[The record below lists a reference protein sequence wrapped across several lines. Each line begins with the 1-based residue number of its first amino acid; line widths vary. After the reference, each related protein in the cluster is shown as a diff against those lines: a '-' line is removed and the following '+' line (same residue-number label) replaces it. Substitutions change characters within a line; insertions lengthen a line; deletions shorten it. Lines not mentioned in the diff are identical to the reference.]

1 MYLKQKLNSFIQYC
15 PQWSTRIICC
25 FYQPRFCH
33 QRELSHNKIIK
44 SHMKFMRIK
53 LTTDKLKYL
62 ISVRLK
68 TCLIKYIHLV
78 LTLGKGDSILLQQGR
93 KKKVL
98 PIHLFFI
105 LLKAFIFKFIFFFSN
120 ICNLSQFLQI
130 NFFLQNS
137 ITLFLLAYCFVSS

>member
-1 MYLKQKLNSFIQYC
+1 
-15 PQWSTRIICC
+15 
-25 FYQPRFCH
+25 
-33 QRELSHNKIIK
+33 
-44 SHMKFMRIK
+44 MKFMRIK

-130 NFFLQNS
+130 NFFLQKLNNPILVS
-137 ITLFLLAYCFVSS
+137 ILFCQFLILREGICSTRKPSFLPLCKGSFIEK